1 MKKTAAFN
9 ELIRKVRKDLF
20 SKGPERIHT
29 TFVDNMA
36 VTMLHGNMTPT
47 EKFIASDPDGKDM
60 VHAARTKMIQKA
72 YTTDFT
78 ERLEQLMGTKL
89 VHLFSDM
96 KVEEDIAISV
106 FVFEDNIQEP

>member
-1 MKKTAAFN
+1 MNKAAAFN

-29 TFVDNMA
+29 TFVDNM
-36 VTMLHGNMTPT
+36 VITMHHGNMTPT
-47 EKFIASDPDGKDM
+47 EKFIASDPDGKEM

-72 YTTDFT
+72 YSSDLTAQ
-78 ERLEQLMGTKL
+78 LEQLMGTKL

-106 FVFEDNIQEP
+106 FVFEDHIQK